1 MKVRVSDV
9 HTCSCRRNIFCY
21 EYFFPESS
29 SGCIS
34 KVDQDTLDSVTNQET
49 TQTPVSSAPTATTP
63 TSILPVTNIP
73 SPVNFTHDKVEPVK
87 GIQAVMVKTM
97 TASGEI
103 SGQIMLHVN

>member
-1 MKVRVSDV
+1 MRVSDV

-21 EYFFPESS
+21 ESFFPESS
-29 SGCIS
+29 SGCNS

-49 TQTPVSSAPTATTP
+49 TQTPVSAAPTTTMP

-73 SPVNFTHDKVEPVK
+73 SPVNLTHDKVEPVK